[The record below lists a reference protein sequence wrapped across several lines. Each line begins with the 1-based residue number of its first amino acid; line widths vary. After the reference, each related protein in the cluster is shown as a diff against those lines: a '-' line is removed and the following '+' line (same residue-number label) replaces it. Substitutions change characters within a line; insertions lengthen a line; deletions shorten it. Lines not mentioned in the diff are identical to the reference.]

1 MTPTETAAAQWLRS
15 VGRCC
20 CVSGFSDRGCVIAGL
35 GLCFGC
41 RAIDLEDVARL
52 AEIVVRDWGEPLAE
66 TVDRDS
72 SQTRKA
78 GFRRDVASQTRVGQ
92 HSGPRK
98 RTLKA
103 RGAQRCCFRRH
114 ASDG

>member
-1 MTPTETAAAQWLRS
+1 MAPTETAAAQWLRS
-15 VGRCC
+15 VGRYC

-66 TVDRDS
+66 TMDRDRR
-72 SQTRKA
+72 QTT
-78 GFRRDVASQTRVGQ
+78 S
-92 HSGPRK
+92 PRSPWKPK
-98 RTLKA
+98 RPK
-103 RGAQRCCFRRH
+103 RPRH
-114 ASDG
+114 RLE